1 MKNNNLFN
9 GVNNAVLGLIR
20 AVKTERNLKIELAA
34 AVIVFVLSLFFKL
47 STLELVILVFTVG
60 LVIICELINTA
71 IESSLDAIFGNK
83 RNALVR
89 KAKDVSA
96 GATLVASIMSL
107 FVAYVLFYTK
117 IAHSDLN
124 LFMKLRQTPVYI
136 TLICLAIV
144 VIMTLVIKSFTSHS
158 KALRG
163 GMPSGHSAVA
173 FAIATSVGFLAED
186 ISHGTLIITLAYILA
201 FLVMQ
206 SRIEGK
212 IHTTLEALAGAL
224 IGIFIAM
231 IIFAIFI

>member
-1 MKNNNLFN
+1 MKNRNLFN

-20 AVKTERNLKIELAA
+20 AIKTERNLKIELAA
-34 AVIVFVLSLFFKL
+34 AVLVFILSLFFKL

-71 IESSLDAIFGNK
+71 IEASLDAVFGNK

-107 FVAYVLFYTK
+107 FIAYVLFYTK
-117 IAHSDLN
+117 LVHSDLN
-124 LFMKLRQTPVYI
+124 LFAKLRQTPVYI
-136 TLICLAIV
+136 TLICLA
-144 VIMTLVIKSFTSHS
+144 LVIIITLIVKSFTSHS

-163 GMPSGHSAVA
+163 GMPSSHSAVA
-173 FAIATSVGFLAED
+173 FAIATSIGFIAED
-186 ISHGTLIITLAYILA
+186 ISHGTLIITLAYVLA

-212 IHTTLEALAGAL
+212 IHTTLEALAGAI
-224 IGIFIAM
+224 IGIFVSM

>member
-1 MKNNNLFN
+1 MKNRNLFN

-20 AVKTERNLKIELAA
+20 AVKSERNIKIELAA
-34 AVIVFVLSLFFKL
+34 AVLVFILSLFFKL

-71 IESSLDAIFGNK
+71 IEASLDAVFGNK

-124 LFMKLRQTPVYI
+124 LFAKLRQTPVYI
-136 TLICLAIV
+136 TLICLALV
-144 VIMTLVIKSFTSHS
+144 VILTLVIKSFTSHS

-173 FAIATSVGFLAED
+173 FAIATAVGFLAED
-186 ISHGTLIITLAYILA
+186 ITHGTLIITLAYILA

-224 IGIFIAM
+224 IGIFISM